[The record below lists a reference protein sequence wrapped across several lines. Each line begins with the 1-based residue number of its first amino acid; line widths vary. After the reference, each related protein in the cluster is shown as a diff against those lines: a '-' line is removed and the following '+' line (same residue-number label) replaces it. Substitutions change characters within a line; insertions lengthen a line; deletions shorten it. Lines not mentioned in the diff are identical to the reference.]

1 MKEFNKTYGGRIKD
15 IENQTAIT
23 SSDEKSQNSS
33 TKVVP
38 PSYIFKPVPLA
49 PKDGD
54 GVPLDNS
61 SGWLKQYQAVPLDS
75 NSDDENEDSLHA
87 NESSKENLSAESIST
102 SSYDLAEVL
111 RKKLKAIEEMNAELL
126 RTKKEADEL
135 LEKLSRQ
142 TNRNNSL

>member
-49 PKDGD
+49 PKDGKE
-54 GVPLDNS
+54 VPLDNS
-61 SGWLKQYQAVPLDS
+61 SGSLKQYQAIPLDL
-75 NSDDENEDSLHA
+75 NLDDENEDSLHA
-87 NESSKENLSAESIST
+87 NESPEENSSAESIAKNNQ
-102 SSYDLAEVL
+102 YLAEVL
-111 RKKLKAIEEMNAELL
+111 RKKLKAIEKMNAELL
-126 RTKKEADEL
+126 RAKKEAEEL
-135 LEKLSRQ
+135 LKQLNIQ
-142 TNRNNSL
+142 TNNNNAS